1 MTTHNLKDDLIRD
14 FLDQKKAINEQLS
27 LVDPM
32 AASLRRP
39 AARHLFHNG
48 IIILLEIVSWL
59 LMLGCIALIFL
70 LDRIYPF
77 YQLNQLLHDS
87 NLKDHF
93 NHNDLLMLDWSI
105 KGLVGVVALLFV
117 FVARMLGAIRMKN
130 TILNVAGRNMKSL
143 AEQMLH
149 RKAVMENMAQRY
161 PMDLPA
167 DNDSIVVNQKPHN
180 DILL

>member
-48 IIILLEIVSWL
+48 LIVLFEIVAWL
-59 LMLGCIALIFL
+59 LVLGCIALIFL

-77 YQLNQLLHDS
+77 YQLNQILHDS
-87 NLKDHF
+87 SIKDRF
-93 NHNDLLMLDWSI
+93 NHNDLVILDWSV
-105 KGLVGVVALLFV
+105 KGLVGAVALLFV
-117 FVARMLGAIRMKN
+117 FIARMLGSIRMKN
-130 TILNVAGRNMKSL
+130 TILNVAGRHMKSL
-143 AEQMLH
+143 AEQMLQ

-167 DNDSIVVNQKPHN
+167 SSDSIVVNQKPHN